1 MAADRIL
8 GAILAGGNSSRFG
21 SDKALAKHDGT
32 ALFDLVRAGLTPQV
46 DAIVCCGREWPG
58 LTTLTDRPEPGLG
71 PLAGLCAALCYAHTN
86 GFERVL
92 SVPVDVLPVP
102 GKLIEVLGGAGPTV
116 LASQFLVG
124 LWPTSLAL
132 QLEEHLR
139 AGKRAVRSWIEV
151 SGARYIDDSRLG
163 LVNINR
169 TADFERLPGLDR

>member
-1 MAADRIL
+1 MASSRVL
-8 GAILAGGNSSRFG
+8 GAILAGGNSARFG
-21 SDKALAKHDGT
+21 SDKALAQLDGT
-32 ALFDLVRAGLTPQV
+32 ALFDLVRAGLAPQV
-46 DAIVCCGREWPG
+46 DAVVCCGRDWPG
-58 LTTLTDRPEPGLG
+58 LAALTDRPEPGLG
-71 PLAGLCAALCYAHTN
+71 PLAGLCAALHHAETK

-92 SVPVDVLPVP
+92 AVPVDVLPVP
-102 GKLIEVLGGAGPTV
+102 ESLIEVLGRTGPTV

-124 LWPTSLAL
+124 LWPAALAA

-169 TADFERLPGLDR
+169 TADFERLPGPDR